1 MSRVEPAH
9 GLGGEL
15 EHFSAYLDFYR
26 DTCIEKCRSLPADEL
41 RASRVPSGWS
51 PLELLQHL
59 ALMERRWFVW
69 GFLGEPVE
77 DPWGDSGG
85 DDEGRWHV
93 DAERGLD
100 NVVALMEEYA
110 ARTRAILASHA
121 PEEIASTGGRF
132 HGFQPPDLRWICFH
146 VLQEY
151 ARHAGHL
158 DLVVELAGGHTGE

>member
-1 MSRVEPAH
+1 MNRVEPTP

-15 EHFSAYLDFYR
+15 EHFSAYLDFFR
-26 DTCIEKCRSLPADEL
+26 DTCIEKCRSLPTDEL
-41 RASRVPSGWS
+41 RTSRVPSGWS

-69 GFLGEPVE
+69 GFLGEPVD

-85 DDEGRWHV
+85 EDEGRWHV
-93 DAERGLD
+93 DAGRGLE

-110 ARTRAILASHA
+110 ARTRAILASHT
-121 PEEIASTGGRF
+121 PEQIASTGGRF
-132 HGFQPPDLRWICFH
+132 RGFQPPDLRWICFH

-158 DLVVELAGGHTGE
+158 DLAVELAGGHTGE